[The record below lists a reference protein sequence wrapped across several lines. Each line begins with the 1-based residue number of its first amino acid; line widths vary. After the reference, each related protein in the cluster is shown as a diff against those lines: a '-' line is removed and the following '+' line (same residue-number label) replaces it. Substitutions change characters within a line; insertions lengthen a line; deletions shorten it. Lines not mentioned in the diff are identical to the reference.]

1 MDDESEDS
9 KETADNNVPDP
20 MTRQLEAEV
29 CNDLVSFM
37 MTEVFYSIQR
47 LLAADFKVLYYGEG
61 VNAHKI
67 NPNPLQE
74 DFACT
79 PDPRKGGVR
88 LTPNIT
94 YDWYAC
100 GIFSLFG

>member
-79 PDPRKGGVR
+79 PDSRKGGVR